1 MEELCRRLRGPRA
14 GGDLPEGHG
23 ERRGWRRRR
32 GDGTEKAG
40 RRAPAGIRGARPA
53 GGCQK
58 ERGQPRGRRPG
69 SQPRSAALVPA
80 PNFLQPRGGTRRGVT
95 GALRYGPRPARSAA
109 RPLTA
114 APRAGPPDTKAQ
126 PRPAAPALSARPR
139 PRGRTWAAPPKF
151 VHPGPSAA
159 WAAPTNRWRGPEP
172 PPAGRRGGGAAG
184 ETRGSGC
191 RGRPPCLALPCP
203 RGGSTRRRC
212 PRGRR
217 RASGG
222 GRAGARPG
230 GTHPRGAPR
239 RAPPPP
245 RPRAGLTPHRAP
257 TAATWRRRRRAGP
270 EAGPGRGSTAS
281 ARSAP
286 GAAVTAA
293 AAPTPPRAAR
303 PENGA
308 GRERGVR
315 GESRGFPKPERAG
328 AGRRGGRA

>member
-1 MEELCRRLRGPRA
+1 MEEEARGRD
-14 GGDLPEGHG
+14 GEG
-23 ERRGWRRRR
+23 
-32 GDGTEKAG
+32 G

-95 GALRYGPRPARSAA
+95 GALHYGPRPARSAA

-172 PPAGRRGGGAAG
+172 PPAGRRGGGRNAG
-184 ETRGSGC
+184 LRLPG
-191 RGRPPCLALPCP
+191 PPALPCP
-203 RGGSTRRRC
+203 ALPAGRQHAAAVPAGKAEGERRGAGRGAAGRHSPTRRSSAGPAATAA
-212 PRGRR
+212 PRRPHPAPGTNGRNM
-217 RASGG
+217 AAAAAGGAGG
-222 GRAGARPG
+222 GAGARQHRLCPL
-230 GTHPRGAPR
+230 
-239 RAPPPP
+239 
-245 RPRAGLTPHRAP
+245 RAGSRRHRC
-257 TAATWRRRRRAGP
+257 RRP
-270 EAGPGRGSTAS
+270 P
-281 ARSAP
+281 
-286 GAAVTAA
+286 
-293 AAPTPPRAAR
+293 PPRAAR